1 MPGNVGVPPGPT
13 APSPRQSLVRGGP
26 EPPLLLPCR
35 APGKSG
41 PHEMARGSSSLLSCS
56 SLSLCPLKIHRL
68 RSSWPNPGPRPLAP
82 SSDSFLKVT
91 RAVPGPQTHPHSPAH
106 QAGLKAAGF
115 LPGMAQ
121 PQVWKPSGFQPE
133 AFPPLNRRSSWGLH
147 SPQWSLCL
155 GPPSAACPG
164 WDL

>member
-1 MPGNVGVPPGPT
+1 MSTGTGKLTHLDVGALGLTGASVDS
-13 APSPRQSLVRGGP
+13 SPLGIPRRP
-26 EPPLLLPCR
+26 
-35 APGKSG
+35 
-41 PHEMARGSSSLLSCS
+41 CS

-91 RAVPGPQTHPHSPAH
+91 RAVPGPQTHPHAPAH